1 DVARDGW
8 LDLRQR
14 RACRLRPRR
23 RTGRRP
29 AGPGE
34 GRVRASRSA
43 MCAWAAAPVRE
54 DVEKL
59 AAASVRCDRAVE
71 LGHLPIRG
79 TTARRREGD
88 AATRSSSRRSLMD
101 KISKI
106 ACANIRKILQPKRQS
121 QAVLDWST
129 GGGMPIGP

>member
-71 LGHLPIRG
+71 LGHLPISGR
-79 TTARRREGD
+79 TARRREGD
-88 AATRSSSRRSLMD
+88 AALALAEPPNM
-101 KISKI
+101 
-106 ACANIRKILQPKRQS
+106 L
-121 QAVLDWST
+121 
-129 GGGMPIGP
+129 